1 MQLFPKKSKENPN
14 IFGRNRADSVLKA
27 THIMVGV
34 ILIQGKDGVP
44 MNDLFQSMP
53 IRYLK

>member
-27 THIMVGV
+27 THIIVG
-34 ILIQGKDGVP
+34 GTDTREGWG
-44 MNDLFQSMP
+44 SHE
-53 IRYLK
+53 